1 MGRLSFEKMVV
12 WEEGTLWVIA
22 RNGSVGWLKWMWFYN
37 EIIRREEKNNG
48 IDWIDL
54 LSICSKQKKIDCNI
68 PVRLKLVERNL
79 LIINR
84 SDSFISKINNRQ
96 KRCETSFSIYHFGPQ
111 YQPKENLWSDSTL
124 CGENHSRLV
133 HLIYFA
139 QLDSLA
145 STRQCLNLRLH
156 TVDNPCETCWPEFC
170 DHVAVNNLKQ
180 MCSRENT
187 RSN

>member
-1 MGRLSFEKMVV
+1 MKKRNKEVRTSHWEGFHIREKRSV

-79 LIINR
+79 SIINR
-84 SDSFISKINNRQ
+84 SDSFISKINNGQ
-96 KRCETSFSIYHFGPQ
+96 KQFLKLHSCFDIS
-111 YQPKENLWSDSTL
+111 
-124 CGENHSRLV
+124 ENHNIIALCFIT
-133 HLIYFA
+133 LG
-139 QLDSLA
+139 
-145 STRQCLNLRLH
+145 
-156 TVDNPCETCWPEFC
+156 W
-170 DHVAVNNLKQ
+170 
-180 MCSRENT
+180 
-187 RSN
+187 

>member
-1 MGRLSFEKMVV
+1 MVV
-12 WEEGTLWVIA
+12 REEGTLWVIA

-79 LIINR
+79 SIINR

-111 YQPKENLWSDSTL
+111 YQKKLCDLTRRFAESITLGWSS
-124 CGENHSRLV
+124 C
-133 HLIYFA
+133 LIWFILTACLYSVA
-139 QLDSLA
+139 N
-145 STRQCLNLRLH
+145 TRQCLNLRLH

-170 DHVAVNNLKQ
+170 DHVAVNNLQQ

>member
-1 MGRLSFEKMVV
+1 MKTDKVFISLTFLHFQEYQKIVDLITNCKLVIVVYLVDQNKSWKKEIKKWELLTEKAFISEKKKSV

-79 LIINR
+79 SIINR
-84 SDSFISKINNRQ
+84 SDSFISKINNGQ
-96 KRCETSFSIYHFGPQ
+96 KQFLKLHSCFDIS
-111 YQPKENLWSDSTL
+111 
-124 CGENHSRLV
+124 ENHNIIALCFIT
-133 HLIYFA
+133 LG
-139 QLDSLA
+139 
-145 STRQCLNLRLH
+145 
-156 TVDNPCETCWPEFC
+156 W
-170 DHVAVNNLKQ
+170 
-180 MCSRENT
+180 
-187 RSN
+187 